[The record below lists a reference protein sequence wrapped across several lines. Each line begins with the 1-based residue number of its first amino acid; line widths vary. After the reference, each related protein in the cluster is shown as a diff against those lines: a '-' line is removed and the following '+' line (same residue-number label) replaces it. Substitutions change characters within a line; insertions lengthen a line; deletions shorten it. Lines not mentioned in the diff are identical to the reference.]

1 MKTKTIAFSRRQFLK
16 GTGALI
22 VAFNL
27 FPPPSSLFAQSMP
40 SGGEPDPTQLD
51 SWIAIHPDGTVTVFT
66 SKVELGTG
74 IETALAQ
81 IAAEELD
88 VPWSKIKVDMGDTS
102 KTVDQATTSGSRTIE
117 RAGPQVRQAAAAA
130 RKELLR
136 LAGEKLGASPDRLT
150 VRDGV
155 VSVSGN
161 PAKRVSYGQLIG
173 GKRFNVRIQA
183 EGKGN
188 DLKLAQDVKAKDP
201 KDYHTVGTTVKRF
214 DLPPKL
220 TGEMI
225 YIQDA
230 RVRGMLHGRPV
241 RPPVINTAP
250 AAVDEESVRHIPGF
264 VKVVREGNFVGV
276 VAKTEWAA
284 IQAAK
289 ALKVTW
295 SAAKFQL
302 PANAEELYAYL
313 KNTKSFTT
321 LKAADRGN
329 PNTALAQAKKR
340 YEATYRWPFQMH
352 GMIGPSCAIADVR
365 GDQATV
371 WSGCQGP
378 FRTRASIASLLKI
391 PERSVRVIYHEASGS
406 YGRMS
411 NDDSAEDAALLSRAV
426 NAPVRVQWSREDE
439 HGWEPKGPAQL
450 QTVRAALDEAGKI
463 TAWEFTDH
471 SLPWTV
477 SSLTTL
483 LASEQIGIKS
493 KSPGS
498 GNGNQGGG
506 EIYAF
511 ENSKVTAEEIP
522 WLQPDP
528 IPLRTSNL
536 RAPGQLSR
544 AFASETLLNEIAAD
558 LGADPVEFRLPYLSG
573 DKRATDILK
582 AAAAQAQWQKRPS
595 PNAGSSGAVVTGRG
609 IAMTRRAGGYAAA
622 VADVEV
628 NKSTGKVTVQRV
640 TLAHDCGLIVN
651 PDGVKNQVEGNIV
664 QGVSR
669 ALLEEVAFDASGV
682 TSLDWASY
690 PILRFPEM
698 PVLDVVLVNRQDV
711 APLGAGEL
719 ATVPVPAAIAN
730 AIFDA
735 TGIRLREVPF
745 TPKRILAA
753 LEAVSKASRTS

>member
-1 MKTKTIAFSRRQFLK
+1 MKTLSLSRRQFLK

-22 VAFNL
+22 VSFNL
-27 FPPPSSLFAQSMP
+27 FPPASNLFAQSSP
-40 SGGEPDPTQLD
+40 ASSGEPDPTQLD
-51 SWIAIHPDGTVTVFT
+51 SWIAVGQDGRVTIFT

-88 VPWSKIKVDMGDTS
+88 VSWRKIKVDMGDTS
-102 KTVDQATTSGSRTIE
+102 KTIDQATTSGSRTIE

-136 LAGEKLGASPDRLT
+136 LAAEKLSAPAEKLT

-155 VSVSGN
+155 VSVVGN
-161 PAKRVSYGQLIG
+161 PSKRVSYAQLIG
-173 GKRFNVRIQA
+173 GKRFNVKIQA
-183 EGKGN
+183 EGRGN
-188 DLKLAQDVKAKDP
+188 ELKLAQDVKAKDP
-201 KDYHTVGTTVKRF
+201 KEYTTVGKTVPRF
-214 DLPPKL
+214 DLPPKV
-220 TGEMI
+220 TGEAV
-225 YIQDA
+225 YIHD
-230 RVRGMLHGRPV
+230 VRIPGMLHGRV
-241 RPPVINTAP
+241 IRPPTISTAP
-250 AAVDEESVRHIPGF
+250 VNIDEDSVKNIPGF
-264 VKVVREGNFVGV
+264 VKVVQQGSFVGV

-284 IQAAK
+284 IKAAE

-295 SAAKFQL
+295 AKPTTKL

-321 LKAADRGN
+321 LKGAEKGDPAATFDK
-329 PNTALAQAKKR
+329 AKKQ
-340 YEATYRWPFQMH
+340 YEATYRWPFQLH

-378 FRTRASIASLLKI
+378 FRIRASVATLLKL
-391 PERSVRVIYHEASGS
+391 PEKNVRIIYRDGSGS
-406 YGRMS
+406 YGRLS
-411 NDDSAEDAALLSRAV
+411 SDDSSEDAALLSRLV
-426 NAPVRVQWSREDE
+426 GAPVRVQWSRRDE
-439 HGWEPKGPAQL
+439 HAWEPKGPAQL
-450 QTVRAALDEAGKI
+450 QTLRAGVDETGKI
-463 TAWEFTDH
+463 IAWEFTDY

-477 SSLTTL
+477 SSTTTL
-483 LASEQIGIKS
+483 LASEQIGVKS
-493 KSPGS
+493 KTPGS

-511 ENSKVTAEEIP
+511 ENSKVSAEQIP
-522 WLQPDP
+522 WLQPEP
-528 IPLRTSNL
+528 FPLRTSNL

-544 AFASETLLNEIAAD
+544 CFASETLLNEIAAD
-558 LGADPVEFRLPYLSG
+558 LGADPVEFRLRYLTA
-573 DKRATDILK
+573 DQRATDVLK
-582 AAAAQAQWQKRPS
+582 AVANKTQWQKRSSPS
-595 PNAGSSGAVVTGRG
+595 ASSSGTTATGRG
-609 IAMTRRAGGYAAA
+609 IALTRRSGGYAAA

-628 NKSTGKVTVQRV
+628 NKATGNVTVQRI

-651 PDGVKNQVEGNIV
+651 PDGVKNQVEGNII

-669 ALLEEVAFDASGV
+669 ALLEEVSFDASGV
-682 TSLDWASY
+682 TSLDWSSY
-690 PILRFPEM
+690 PILKFPEV
-698 PVLDVVLVNRQDV
+698 PNLDVVLINRQEV

-735 TGIRLREVPF
+735 TGVRLREVPF
-745 TPKRILAA
+745 TPKRMLAG
-753 LEAVSKASRTS
+753 LQKAN